1 LHCRIMLGGDLLD
14 LFVVVVDLLRQGLN
28 DSEDTFEVRQ

>member
-1 LHCRIMLGGDLLD
+1 MLGGDLLD